1 MPLFEK
7 DRKEVLSRLGELVI
21 KDVAEAGG
29 YGVVFGSS
37 LDKMQ
42 REELA
47 DRIKLILVDLLPKR
61 LFIFGILMLSMKKQE
76 KFLLENAITRFVL
89 TGRTPMYG
97 IRV

>member
-1 MPLFEK
+1 MVEYYLNEKPILQNAPTYMPFFEK

-42 REELA
+42 REELT
-47 DRIKLILVDLLPKR
+47 DRIKADPRRFIAQEVIHFRDIDVILSLIH
-61 LFIFGILMLSMKKQE
+61 I
-76 KFLLENAITRFVL
+76 
-89 TGRTPMYG
+89 
-97 IRV
+97 